1 MSGALVHYDAMCQ
14 AISAAHA
21 VDEVKDIRDK
31 ALAIQIYAR
40 QARNVDAEG
49 KACEIRLRAERRVG
63 QLLKETQKAKGSA
76 QPGVGRKGVSAMPS
90 QATTPLSELGISRD
104 QSSRWQKLAAIP
116 DDDFERTFAG
126 TGKKPSTAGII
137 AANSPPPEKKVSPI
151 DPRAVWLWGRLLD
164 FERQNVLSADP
175 AELFGTMIDH
185 MKVTT
190 RELAPLVAAWLE
202 RLPK

>member
-1 MSGALVHYDAMCQ
+1 MSGALIHYDAMCQ

-63 QLLKETQKAKGSA
+63 QLLKETQKAKGASES
-76 QPGVGRKGVSAMPS
+76 GTNRGTTRS
-90 QATTPLSELGISRD
+90 QTATASKKLDDIGISKD

-116 DDDFERTFAG
+116 DDDFERTFAKPG
-126 TGKKPSTAGII
+126 QKPSTAGII
-137 AANSPPPEKKVSPI
+137 AANTPPPEKKLSPI